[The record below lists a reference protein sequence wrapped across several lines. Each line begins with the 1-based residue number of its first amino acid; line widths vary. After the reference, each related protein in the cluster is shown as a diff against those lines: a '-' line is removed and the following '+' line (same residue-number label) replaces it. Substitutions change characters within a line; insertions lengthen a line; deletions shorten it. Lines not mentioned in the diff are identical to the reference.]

1 MSQAA
6 PPANIA
12 DGSDEPWYVYD
23 RHANLLYIAPTLAAA
38 ESWAVTH
45 WGVQEIADR
54 EQVDAHDYWYLL
66 FAAPQEAG
74 HTSRDFQAR
83 IMRRDRVNA
92 IGRDPSDSPRN
103 PQQPPS

>member
-1 MSQAA
+1 MSEAV

-12 DGSDEPWYVYD
+12 DGAHEPWYVYD
-23 RHANLLYIAPTLAAA
+23 RHANLLHIAPTLAAA

-45 WGVQEIADR
+45 WEVKDIADR

-74 HTSRDFQAR
+74 YTSRDFQAR

-92 IGRDPSDSPRN
+92 IGRDPSDSPRY
-103 PQQPPS
+103 PQQPPI